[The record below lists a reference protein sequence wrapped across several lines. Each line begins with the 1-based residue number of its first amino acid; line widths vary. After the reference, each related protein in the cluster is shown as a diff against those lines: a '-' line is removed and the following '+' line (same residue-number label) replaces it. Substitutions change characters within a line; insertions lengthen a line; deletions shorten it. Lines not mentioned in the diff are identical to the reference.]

1 MYYPELEIVHSQLS
15 DILQAIFTDLFKDDF
30 LLFRKLHMFVAMG
43 YIKFMKSVPIS
54 LLNNNYT
61 ICHKQ
66 YDCGFV
72 LYCLLI
78 VLVSQPC
85 RIE

>member
-43 YIKFMKSVPIS
+43 YIEVMKSAPIF

-61 ICHKQ
+61 ICRKQ
-66 YDCGFV
+66 YDCGFS

-78 VLVSQPC
+78 V
-85 RIE
+85 